1 MKKKYILALDQGT
14 TSSRAIIFDKK
25 GKIKSTAQ
33 KEFQQIF
40 PRSGWIEHD
49 PLEIW
54 SSQLKVIHE
63 ALVGI
68 NKNEIAA
75 IGITNQRET
84 TVVWDKTTGKPVYN
98 AIVWQDRRTAN
109 ITDQL
114 KEDGLESTF
123 QKKTGLILDPY
134 FSGTKINWI
143 LENVEGL
150 RKKAEQGILAFGTID
165 SWLVWNLTK
174 GKHHI
179 TDVTNASR
187 TLLYNIHQMKWDK
200 ELLDILNIPRKILP
214 KVYPSSLI
222 YGKTSKDIIGSE
234 ILISGVAG
242 DQQAAL
248 FGQNCIEPGMVKNT
262 YGTGCFML
270 MNIGKIPVES
280 SHKLLTT
287 IAWEI
292 DNKVE
297 YALEGSVFIGGAIVQ
312 WLRDGLGIINS
323 SQEIE
328 EIASK
333 VDNTGGV
340 YFVPA
345 FSGLGAPHWNPH
357 ARGAIVGL
365 TRGTTSG
372 HLGRAALE
380 AIAYQSFDLVRA
392 MEKDS
397 NIKLK
402 ELRVDGGAS
411 VNNLLMQF
419 QADLLRVP
427 IIRPKI
433 TETTALGAAYLAGL
447 SVGFWENQSEISK
460 QWESE
465 KQFDYKK
472 SENKIKTL
480 YQGWLKA
487 VEKSNI

>member
-1 MKKKYILALDQGT
+1 MRKKYILALDQGT

-372 HLGRAALE
+372 HLARAALE

-465 KQFDYKK
+465 KQFDYKN

>member
-1 MKKKYILALDQGT
+1 
-14 TSSRAIIFDKK
+14 
-25 GKIKSTAQ
+25 
-33 KEFQQIF
+33 
-40 PRSGWIEHD
+40 
-49 PLEIW
+49 
-54 SSQLKVIHE
+54 
-63 ALVGI
+63 
-68 NKNEIAA
+68 
-75 IGITNQRET
+75 
-84 TVVWDKTTGKPVYN
+84 
-98 AIVWQDRRTAN
+98 
-109 ITDQL
+109 
-114 KEDGLESTF
+114 
-123 QKKTGLILDPY
+123 LILDPY

-174 GKHHI
+174 GEHHI

-187 TLLYNIHQMKWDK
+187 TLLYNIHQMKWDT
-200 ELLDILNIPRKILP
+200 ELLDILNIPRNILP
-214 KVYPSSLI
+214 KVYPSSVV

-234 ILISGVAG
+234 ILIGGIAG

-262 YGTGCFML
+262 YGTGCFTL
-270 MNIGKIPVES
+270 MNIGETPVES

-287 IAWEI
+287 IAWKI

-297 YALEGSVFIGGAIVQ
+297 YALEGSVFIGGAVVQ
-312 WLRDGLGIINS
+312 WLRDGLGIIKS

-365 TRGTTSG
+365 TRGTTSE
-372 HLGRAALE
+372 HLARAALE

-402 ELRVDGGAS
+402 QLRVDGGAS

-460 QWESE
+460 QWRSE

-480 YQGWLKA
+480 HQGWLKA
-487 VEKSNI
+487 VEKSNV